1 MTMNTERE
9 LGRVE
14 GRVEEQS
21 AAIAR
26 MHDDMTAGFARLDS
40 RIDSRIDGLRSEMTE
55 GFAQVNTRI
64 DRLYLALLGIGG
76 ALLTGLIVLI
86 VRSF

>member
-1 MTMNTERE
+1 MTTNTERE

-26 MHDDMTAGFARLDS
+26 LHDDMTAGFARLHD
-40 RIDSRIDGLRSEMTE
+40 DMTA

-64 DRLYLALLGIGG
+64 DRLYLVMLGTAG
-76 ALLTGLIVLI
+76 ALLAGLVVLI